1 MPYAFKSWRS
11 IVATVSM
18 ADENSH
24 PKEAQIS
31 EHPVHITTAKQKSLK
46 ITILQTFITL
56 TIITVVSISANFY
69 LRSRNAILDLSDKV
83 VREVTSKIINE
94 TTHYLN
100 VPANQTKTFSN
111 LVTDSNI
118 MNIHEK
124 MWETMW
130 EQLIIIPQVQA
141 YFIADTN
148 GSYVQVRREPEYA
161 TRYIDRSGDQAIER
175 WFYRDETYAITR
187 TMERVPTFDPRVR
200 PWYGNTGV
208 EPTISW
214 TDVYVST
221 TAQTPVIAATYPYV
235 DEQGELSAVICA
247 NIPLH
252 SLSDFLAEQK
262 ISENGIVFIINEKYE
277 VMAFPDK
284 SLTTKKDSSTGELRL
299 ALVGELGQEYI
310 TDAYVTY
317 KETKADKFTSRTD
330 GKDYLVNITPFPK
343 AFDSKW
349 QIVTI
354 IPESDLLGTVTISLY
369 WALLIAL
376 VIFLASIL
384 AIYVITTN
392 ITGSIVTLAQ
402 RTDKIRD
409 FQLDEFEGVPSK
421 IKEID
426 LMSSALVKVTHGLQ
440 AFRKYVPAA
449 LVRQLIQLDKQV
461 KLGGEKAE
469 LTIFFSDIRQFTT
482 ISEDMQPEELMIHL
496 SNYFNQLTQIIMSE
510 KGTIDKYIGD
520 AIMAFWGAPVN
531 LANSPELACRAA
543 LRCQTKLRELNREWK
558 AKGIPIFHTRMG
570 INTGETLVGNLGSN
584 ERMNYTIIGDSVN
597 LASRLEKANNIYG
610 THIIVSE
617 STHGYVS
624 DKFLFRPLDIIC
636 VKGRREPVR
645 IYDLVAD
652 LSESVTQ
659 KARDFCRYFDIAFNY
674 YLDKKWDHA
683 LKVLEQ
689 LREYFP
695 HDTSI
700 QVFIDR
706 CNDFRARPEG
716 SMDDWDGSAV
726 SNET

>member
-1 MPYAFKSWRS
+1 L
-11 IVATVSM
+11 ATVEM
-18 ADENSH
+18 EEKNSNM
-24 PKEAQIS
+24 PDKQIS
-31 EHPVHITTAKQKSLK
+31 EYPVHVTPVRKKSLK
-46 ITILQTFITL
+46 ITLLQTFITL
-56 TIITVVSISANFY
+56 TLVTVVSISANFY

-83 VREVTSKIINE
+83 VKEVTSKIIDK

-100 VPANQTKTFSN
+100 APANQTKTFCN

-118 MNIHEK
+118 MNIHEN
-124 MWETMW
+124 MWKTMW
-130 EQLIIIPQVQA
+130 EQLMILPQVQA

-161 TRYIDRSGDQAIER
+161 TRYIDRSKGQPIER

-200 PWYGNTGV
+200 PWYKNTGV
-208 EPTISW
+208 EPIIWW

-221 TAQTPVIAATYPYV
+221 TAQTPVIAASFPHV
-235 DEQGELSAVICA
+235 DEQGELTAVICA

-252 SLSDFLAEQK
+252 SLSDFLAEQN
-262 ISENGIVFIINEKYE
+262 ISKNGIVFIINEKYE

-284 SLTTKKDSSTGELRL
+284 SLITKKDSSTGELRL
-299 ALVGELGQEYI
+299 ALVGELGKSYI

-317 KETKADKFTSRTD
+317 RETKEDKFASRTE
-330 GKDYLVNITPFPK
+330 GRNYLVNITPFPK
-343 AFDSKW
+343 AFDSEW

-354 IPESDLLGTVTISLY
+354 IPESDLLGFVTISLY

-376 VIFLASIL
+376 VIFLVSLL
-384 AIYVITTN
+384 AIYLITTN

-409 FQLDEFEGVPSK
+409 FRLDEFEGVQSK

-426 LMSSALVKVTHGLQ
+426 LMSSALVRVTHGLQ

-449 LVRQLIQLDKQV
+449 LVRQLVQLDKQV
-461 KLGGEKAE
+461 RLGGEKAK

-482 ISEDMQPEELMIHL
+482 ISEDMQPEELIIHL
-496 SNYFNQLTQIIMSE
+496 SNYFNQLSQIIMAE
-510 KGTIDKYIGD
+510 KGTIDKFIGD
-520 AIMAFWGAPVN
+520 AIMAFWGAPVQ
-531 LANSPELACRAA
+531 LENSPELACRAA

-570 INTGETLVGNLGSN
+570 IHTGDTLVGNLGSN

-617 STHGYVS
+617 STYGYVS
-624 DKFLFRPLDIIC
+624 DKFLFRPLDIIV

-652 LSESVTQ
+652 LSEPVSQ
-659 KARDFCRYFDIAFNY
+659 KARDFCKFFEIAFDY

-689 LREYFP
+689 LSGYFP

-700 QVFIDR
+700 KVFIDR
-706 CNDFRARPEG
+706 CKDFRTRPAG
-716 SMDDWDGSAV
+716 SMDGWDGSAV